1 MLNKKVWR
9 DIKTRKWM
17 FIGVMFIIF
26 LGVSLFTSF
35 YISYLNLSS
44 TYDTF
49 YTKTDFE
56 DLAINFNPA
65 PSDLLKDVRKIDGVK
80 EVTGTLSIK
89 SSMEVEDEFV
99 TLILIS
105 VPDGEQPKVN
115 RLYVEGEYIPKN
127 ALSSALLLK
136 EFAAYHGIHPGET
149 INPRINGKKVPL
161 KVTGLAYS
169 PEYVF
174 VVEEGNFFVTPQTLG
189 IAFVPYKKL
198 EQFGYEGQI
207 NQVKITVYDESRR
220 EEVLQKTKKIFEPYG
235 IKSYYTREDQ
245 PSFQALKLDLEQFQS
260 LSIMI
265 PGFILFISI
274 FAIYILLIRL
284 INEQTPNIGVM
295 RALGFNKRAILIHYI
310 KHSFFIGI
318 ISSIAGIIFGYI
330 WSVLLTIQYTSFIN
344 VPYYVAKPHFEVL
357 ITGLIIGTFAPTLS
371 GLFIAKKAADLEIV
385 NALKGST
392 EIVSKGTKVD
402 RIIPFVKIST
412 LTRLS
417 LRNTFRNKKRV
428 AYSAFS
434 VVAAIMLIMN
444 STVFLDAFEEVID
457 LQFNKVMN
465 YEFEVRYSSYV
476 DNSALKE
483 VKSIQGVRE
492 AHPMISTWM
501 LIERGDKSKAVNLI
515 GLNYQRLYN
524 IYDVDGNPIMPPPEG
539 VLLPETTAKNMSIV
553 KGQRI
558 RFVTETGIKESEV
571 YGTFKHS
578 LSPYA
583 YSSLDYLQN
592 LMGVDGFNTII
603 VKVKPG
609 EEDKVQNELEEL
621 DGVLQVTS
629 KEVVVDY
636 INQLMEFSNVFVA
649 FSLLFGSSLGFA
661 AIFNT
666 TTINIMER
674 RRELATLRMLGYTT
688 RQLGY
693 SIFAENMLV
702 GIMGTIIGV
711 PFSYVVAYGFMLAF
725 SSDLFQIPFV
735 IYPRT
740 YVITIILVFVILTLS
755 ILPGLRYISRMNI
768 EKVTKEVIS

>member
-1 MLNKKVWR
+1 
-9 DIKTRKWM
+9 M

-35 YISYLNLSS
+35 YISYLNLSG
-44 TYDTF
+44 TYETF
-49 YTKTDFE
+49 YEETNFE

-65 PSDLLKDVRKIDGVK
+65 PSDLLKEVRKIDGVK
-80 EVTGTLSIK
+80 EATGTLSIK
-89 SSMEVEDEFV
+89 SSMEVEDEFI

-105 VPDGEQPKVN
+105 VPDGEQAKVN
-115 RLYVEGEYIPKN
+115 KLYVEGEYIPKN
-127 ALSSALLLK
+127 SLSSALLLK
-136 EFAAYHGIHPGET
+136 EFAKYHGIHTGET
-149 INPRINGKKVPL
+149 ITPRINGVKVPL
-161 KVTGLAYS
+161 KITGLAYS
-169 PEYVF
+169 PEYIW

-198 EQFGYEGQI
+198 EQFGYEGKI

-220 EEVLQKTKKIFEPYG
+220 EEVLEKAKKIFEPYG
-235 IKSYYTREDQ
+235 IKSLYTREEQ
-245 PSFQALKLDLEQFQS
+245 PSFQALKMDLEQFRS
-260 LSIMI
+260 LAVMI
-265 PGFILFISI
+265 PGFILFISV

-295 RALGFNKRAILIHYI
+295 RALGFSKKTILFHYI

-318 ISSIAGIIFGYI
+318 VASIAGVIFGYI

-357 ITGLIIGTFAPTLS
+357 LTGLIIGIIAPTFS
-371 GLFIAKKAADLEIV
+371 GLFIAKRAADLEIV

-392 EIVSKGTKVD
+392 ETMTKGTQVD
-402 RIIPFVKIST
+402 KIIPFIKIST
-412 LTRLS
+412 LTKLS
-417 LRNTFRNKKRV
+417 LRNTFRNKKRAV
-428 AYSAFS
+428 YSAFS
-434 VVAAIMLIMN
+434 VIAAIMLIMN
-444 STVFLDAFEEVID
+444 SMVFLDAFEEVID
-457 LQFNKVMN
+457 LQFSKVMD
-465 YEFEVRYSSYV
+465 YEFEVRYTSYV

-501 LIERGDKSKAVNLI
+501 LIEKGDKIKAVNLI
-515 GLNYQRLYN
+515 GLKYQKLYN

-539 VLLPETTAKNMSIV
+539 ILLPESTAENMSIV

-558 RFVTETGIKESEV
+558 RFTTETGIKESEV

-583 YSSLDYLQN
+583 YSSLNYLQN
-592 LMGVDGFNTII
+592 LMGIEGFNTII
-603 VKVKPG
+603 VKVHPG
-609 EEDKVQNELEEL
+609 EEDRVQNELEKL

-629 KEVVVDY
+629 KAVMVEY
-636 INQLMEFSNVFVA
+636 IDQLMEFSNVFVI

-674 RRELATLRMLGYTT
+674 KRELATLRMLGYTT
-688 RQLGY
+688 KQLGY
-693 SIFAENMLV
+693 SLFTENMLV
-702 GIMGTIIGV
+702 GVMGTIIGV
-711 PFSYVVAYGFMLAF
+711 PLSYIVAYGFMLAF
-725 SSDLFQIPFV
+725 SSDLFQIPFI
-735 IYPRT
+735 IYTRT
-740 YVITIILVFVILTLS
+740 YIITIILVFVILTLS
-755 ILPGLRYISRMNI
+755 ILPGLRYISKMNI